1 MIIRYDITGQ
11 RRKDLVKALGE
22 ITLWEPVYC
31 GAPSF
36 SYAVGNYTVDRNG
49 AVICP
54 DTAPREILRQLVEN
68 LKKRGFTPVE
78 SGLDAITISLPI
90 QGIDDPTI
98 NRLRNLVSSKAT
110 VLKAALEAPEL
121 PIELDSE
128 KISFPWFTYHGI
140 DGEVDAYQKLVFAL
154 IETAKKLKY
163 VSETEKP
170 QDNLKYAMRLFLVRL
185 GFVGEEYKQARKILL
200 RNLSG
205 NCSWKSGHAPEHDSK
220 GGASDVR

>member
-22 ITLWEPVYC
+22 ITLWEPVYH

-36 SYAVGNYTVDRNG
+36 SYTVGNYTVDRNG

-68 LKKRGFTPVE
+68 LEKRGFTPVE

-98 NRLRNLVSSKAT
+98 NRLRSLVSSKAT
-110 VLKAALEAPEL
+110 VLKAALEASEL

-170 QDNLKYAMRLFLVRL
+170 QDNLKYVMRLFLVRL

-205 NCSWKSGHAPEHDSK
+205 NCSWKSGHAPERDSK
-220 GGASDVR
+220 GGADNV

>member
-11 RRKDLVKALGE
+11 RRKELVKALGE
-22 ITLWEPVYC
+22 IVLWEPVYR

-36 SYAVGNYTVDRNG
+36 SYTVGNYTVDRNG
-49 AVICP
+49 AIICP
-54 DTAPREILRQLVEN
+54 DTAPREILQQLVDN

-98 NRLRNLVSSKAT
+98 NRLRNLVSSKTT
-110 VLKAALEAPEL
+110 VLKAALEASEL

-170 QDNLKYAMRLFLVRL
+170 QENLKYTMRLFLVRL

-205 NCSWKSGHAPEHDSK
+205 NCSWKSGHAPEADLK
-220 GGASDVR
+220 GGTSNVR

>member
-22 ITLWEPVYC
+22 ITLWEPVYR

-36 SYAVGNYTVDRNG
+36 SYTVGNYTVDRNG

-54 DTAPREILRQLVEN
+54 DTAPHEILRQLVEN
-68 LKKRGFTPVE
+68 LKKHGFTPVE
-78 SGLDAITISLPI
+78 SDLDAITISLPI

-110 VLKAALEAPEL
+110 VLRAALETTEL
-121 PIELDSE
+121 PIDLDSE

-140 DGEVDAYQKLVFAL
+140 DGEVDAYQKLVVAL

-163 VSETEKP
+163 VNETEKP
-170 QDNLKYAMRLFLVRL
+170 QENLKYVMRLFLVRL
-185 GFVGEEYKQARKILL
+185 GFVGDEYKQARKILL

-220 GGASDVR
+220 GGVSNV

>member
-1 MIIRYDITGQ
+1 MKTC
-11 RRKDLVKALGE
+11 
-22 ITLWEPVYC
+22 TC
-31 GAPSF
+31 H
-36 SYAVGNYTVDRNG
+36 
-49 AVICP
+49 
-54 DTAPREILRQLVEN
+54 
-68 LKKRGFTPVE
+68 
-78 SGLDAITISLPI
+78 
-90 QGIDDPTI
+90 
-98 NRLRNLVSSKAT
+98 LVSSKAT

-220 GGASDVR
+220 GGADNV

>member
-1 MIIRYDITGQ
+1 M
-11 RRKDLVKALGE
+11 
-22 ITLWEPVYC
+22 
-31 GAPSF
+31 
-36 SYAVGNYTVDRNG
+36 
-49 AVICP
+49 
-54 DTAPREILRQLVEN
+54 
-68 LKKRGFTPVE
+68 
-78 SGLDAITISLPI
+78 PI

-110 VLKAALEAPEL
+110 VLKAALETTEL
-121 PIELDSE
+121 SIELDSE

-140 DGEVDAYQKLVFAL
+140 DGEVEAYQKLVFAL

-170 QDNLKYAMRLFLVRL
+170 QENLKYAMRLFLVRL

>member
-22 ITLWEPVYC
+22 ITLWEPVYR

-36 SYAVGNYTVDRNG
+36 SYTVGNYTVDRNG

-110 VLKAALEAPEL
+110 VLKSALETTEL

-170 QDNLKYAMRLFLVRL
+170 QENLKYTMRLFLVRL

-205 NCSWKSGHAPEHDSK
+205 NCSWKSGHAPEPDPK
-220 GGASDVR
+220 GGASDV